1 MFVFVFD
8 VFVPHAEV
16 DFWDGTNTKIFL
28 VLNLRDEGKGR
39 KRKEGRKKK
48 EGKKKEKRE
57 KKKKKNLFIFFSFF
71 PLTSNLPWLCCSVVC
86 HVMYLG
92 FVVLVFVLFTED

>member
-1 MFVFVFD
+1 MDMEKFCSMNQVVDMAKQFVQIVTLFCIKLFD
-8 VFVPHAEV
+8 IFKNLMLQLCNRSTYYFNLQLSKH
-16 DFWDGTNTKIFL
+16 FFIFL
-28 VLNLRDEGKGR
+28 YFFL
-39 KRKEGRKKK
+39 
-48 EGKKKEKRE
+48 
-57 KKKKKNLFIFFSFF
+57 IFFLF